1 MHRNRSCFGVLNL
14 DEQDSPLLLYD
25 GGIELRQQEK
35 YAFNNADRPD
45 FKGYLFQYTLGGEG
59 YFQQNN
65 KATALPPGTGF
76 LVPVP
81 GNSRYFL
88 GEHPWELLYLH
99 FDGAAAQ
106 PLVQKITALTGGIL
120 HLLPDSPPIH
130 MLLNLQNR
138 LTSGGHLAK
147 YEGGEFLYGFLCT
160 LLREMEQPGGK
171 SVSPLVER
179 ASGLMQAEYATLSG
193 VDELAQRLQV
203 STAHLTR
210 QFSACMGVSPIR
222 YLTKLRL
229 EAAMNDLL
237 NSEADLETVARRN
250 GFAGGNYFCKVF
262 RKAVGLSPT
271 QYRRLKR

>member
-14 DEQDSPLLLYD
+14 DEQDSPFLLYD

-35 YAFNNADRPD
+35 YDFNNADRPD

-59 YFQQNN
+59 YFQQDGET
-65 KATALPPGTGF
+65 TALPPGTGF

-88 GEHPWELLYLH
+88 GELPWELLYLH

-106 PLVQKITALTGGIL
+106 PLVRKITVLTGGIL
-120 HLLPDSPPIH
+120 RLSPDSSPIH

-147 YEGGEFLYGFLCT
+147 YEGGEFLYGFLCA
-160 LLREMEQPGGK
+160 LLREMEQPGGS

-193 VDELAQRLQV
+193 VDELAQRLHV

-210 QFSACMGVSPIR
+210 QFSAYMGVSPIR

-237 NSEADLETVARRN
+237 NSEDDLETIARRN

-271 QYRRLKR
+271 QYRRLKC